1 LGECSIA
8 VRGRA
13 VTETRTG
20 DFERRSRDAVGAA
33 RGDVAMIVPIAVAF
47 FARGID
53 ISLLVG

>member
-20 DFERRSRDAVGAA
+20 DFERRSRDA